1 MEPGQAVEILYGQE
15 LDDKR
20 IEWIPGA
27 RAFLREWSA
36 DDDEMSF
43 SASDRFEDLGE
54 LYRRGK
60 YSSEGI
66 SLYDLAVDVLN
77 DAGVDSR
84 EYWLDD
90 YLKNVKVYNPMPVV
104 SHREA
109 LQLIA
114 NAGRCIL
121 YQNRSGNI
129 VMKSSFIPDM
139 EAGSSDETYFS
150 SSGIYTREDR

>member
-1 MEPGQAVEILYGQE
+1 MDSGSQGV
-15 LDDKR
+15 
-20 IEWIPGA
+20 
-27 RAFLREWSA
+27 LREWSA

-104 SHREA
+104 SHQGSTAVDCECRKVH
-109 LQLIA
+109 LISKPK
-114 NAGRCIL
+114 RKYCHEI
-121 YQNRSGNI
+121 
-129 VMKSSFIPDM
+129 
-139 EAGSSDETYFS
+139 
-150 SSGIYTREDR
+150 